1 MPITLITGTPGAGKT
16 LYGVSKALPALAAE
30 VLRAADGAEIKRRLC
45 VGGVRDLL
53 IDHEPVDVPQIEW
66 DSYRDE
72 WSSMERL
79 PGTPPLDVPRRA
91 DNWWLWVE
99 PGDVLFIDEAQRL
112 FRPMAAGRKL
122 PGFITRLETHRHYGI
137 DIFTVT
143 QHPNLLHA
151 NVRNLVGRHIHVRR
165 VFTFHTRIV
174 YEWDKTTNPQSISS
188 ATKSKWAPD
197 KKAYDVYKSAELH
210 TKAGTGVPFV
220 ALLLVVALLGLPAA
234 VWYAYKRVPGVQSEP
249 VSVPLSPAPTGEG
262 GPLTEAPQQAPR
274 VQPGPP
280 AFADAVAPQGTWPLI
295 IAGCW
300 QQGDDCQ
307 CVTREERPRLVR
319 HAVGLCTAI
328 VAGDLQPPPGL
339 PRPQRVEPG
348 AVVPAVGAPA
358 SAPLPSLVPFGT

>member
-30 VLRAADGAEIKRRLC
+30 TLKSDDGAEIKRRLC

-53 IDHEPVDVPQIEW
+53 IDHEPVDVPKIEW
-66 DSYRDE
+66 ESYRDE

-122 PGFITRLETHRHYGI
+122 PGFITMLETHRHYGI
-137 DIFTVT
+137 DIFIVT
-143 QHPNLLHA
+143 QHPNLIHA
-151 NVRNLVGRHIHVRR
+151 NVRNLVGRHLHVRR
-165 VFTFHTRIV
+165 VFTFHRRIV

-188 ATKSKWAPD
+188 ATKTAWAPD
-197 KKAYDVYKSAELH
+197 KKAYSVYKSAELH
-210 TKAGTGVPFV
+210 TKSGTSVPFV
-220 ALLLVVALLGLPAA
+220 ALLLFVAVLALPAA
-234 VWYAYKRVPGVQSEP
+234 FWYAYNRSPGAKVEQPASTPVGVQPAIDSGP
-249 VSVPLSPAPTGEG
+249 VT
-262 GPLTEAPQQAPR
+262 QAPGEPPR
-274 VQPGPP
+274 VTPGPP
-280 AFADAVAPQGTWPLI
+280 AFVDAVAPQQTWPLI
-295 IAGCW
+295 IVGCW

-307 CVTREERPRLVR
+307 CITREERPRIVR

-348 AVVPAVGAPA
+348 QVVPVASSA
-358 SAPLPSLVPFGT
+358 SAPLPSLGIGT

>member
-16 LYGVSKALPALAAE
+16 LYGVSKALPALASE
-30 VLRAADGAEIKRRLC
+30 VLKADDGTEIKRRLC

-53 IDHEPVDVPQIEW
+53 IDHEPVDVPKIEW
-66 DSYRDE
+66 ESYRDE
-72 WSSMERL
+72 WTSMERL

-122 PGFITRLETHRHYGI
+122 PAFITMLETHRHYGI
-137 DIFTVT
+137 DIFIVT
-143 QHPNLLHA
+143 QHPNLIHA
-151 NVRNLVGRHIHVRR
+151 NVRNLVGRHLHVRR

-197 KKAYDVYKSAELH
+197 KKAYRVYKSAELH
-210 TKAGTGVPFV
+210 TKAGTGVPLV
-220 ALLLVVALLGLPAA
+220 AFLLVLALLGLPAA
-234 VWYAYKRVPGVQSEP
+234 AWYAFNRGTAATSEP
-249 VSVPLSPAPTGEG
+249 SPSPVSLPAQS
-262 GPLTEAPQQAPR
+262 GPLTEAAPDVPR
-274 VQPGPP
+274 VKPGPP
-280 AFADAVAPQGTWPLI
+280 QFADAVAPQGTWPLI

-307 CVTREERPRLVR
+307 CVTREERPRVIR
-319 HAVGLCTAI
+319 HTPGLCTAI

-348 AVVPAVGAPA
+348 AVVPVGSLPA
-358 SAPLPSLVPFGT
+358 SSPLPAPSLGFGT